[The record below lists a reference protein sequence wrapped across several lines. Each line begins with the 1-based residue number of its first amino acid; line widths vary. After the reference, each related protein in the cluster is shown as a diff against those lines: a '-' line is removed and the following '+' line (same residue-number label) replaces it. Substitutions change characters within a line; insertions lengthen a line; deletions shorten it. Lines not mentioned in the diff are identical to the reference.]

1 MAAVTEDVKEI
12 SATAE
17 FQNTINSC
25 IGNYEL
31 TADLSGNV
39 NVTVPAN
46 SDITLDLNGHSLK
59 IHLNLSASGL
69 TCRVECFILATTSR
83 CLSMEG
89 IISVGK
95 KRELIICSH
104 A

>member
-25 IGNYEL
+25 IGNYDL

-83 CLSMEG
+83 
-89 IISVGK
+89 
-95 KRELIICSH
+95 
-104 A
+104 